1 VCQVRLLGRP
11 QLSPCPVSLAF
22 PANGCNPD
30 FVNVDLTAGRKFGKS
45 QVAWVGYYSTDVSTP
60 VPNYAKPGQFA
71 MGGLL
76 GYDFGPLVLQ
86 GYLTTDVWRETMV
99 GTIFAGG
106 RVSCF
111 HFRAYSVRRRPP
123 RPLLGNTDGI
133 FEIVAFC
140 LGTMF

>member
-86 GYLTTDVWRETMV
+86 GYLTTDVWERNY
-99 GTIFAGG
+99 GG
-106 RVSCF
+106 HDIRGWARIVLPLQ
-111 HFRAYSVRRRPP
+111 SVFGAPP
-123 RPLLGNTDGI
+123 APAPL
-133 FEIVAFC
+133 VRKY
-140 LGTMF
+140 